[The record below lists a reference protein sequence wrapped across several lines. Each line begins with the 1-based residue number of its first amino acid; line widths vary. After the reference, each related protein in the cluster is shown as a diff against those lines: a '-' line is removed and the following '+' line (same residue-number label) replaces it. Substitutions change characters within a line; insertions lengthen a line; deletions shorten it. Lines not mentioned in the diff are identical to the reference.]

1 MIDKKTLRQ
10 KHLDRRLNADSQT
23 VMDASSKI
31 QAKLW
36 EHVEKARTI
45 GIYVAM
51 EHEVQTMGLIDRALK
66 AGKIVCV
73 PKIVDKAMVFVRLTS
88 FADCAVSRF
97 GIMEPISNQP
107 YSEPIELQIV
117 PMLAFNERLY
127 RLGYGKGY
135 YDSYLKDYKGL
146 KLGICF
152 ADDQDENLSET
163 VNDVACDMILTES
176 HTFTQR

>member
-10 KHLDRRLNADSQT
+10 KHLDRRLNADSKT
-23 VMDASSKI
+23 VMEASSKI
-31 QAKLW
+31 QYKLW
-36 EHVEKARTI
+36 TYVEKVQTL

-73 PKIVDKAMVFVRLTS
+73 PKIVDKAMIFVRLTS
-88 FADCAVSRF
+88 FTECAISRF
-97 GIMEPISNQP
+97 GILEPISNEP
-107 YSEPIELQIV
+107 YPDPIELQIV
-117 PMLAFNERLY
+117 PMLAFNDRLY

-135 YDSYLKDYKGL
+135 YDTYLKDFKGL

-152 ADDQDENLSET
+152 ADDHDENLTET
-163 VNDVACDMILTES
+163 VKDVACDMILTES